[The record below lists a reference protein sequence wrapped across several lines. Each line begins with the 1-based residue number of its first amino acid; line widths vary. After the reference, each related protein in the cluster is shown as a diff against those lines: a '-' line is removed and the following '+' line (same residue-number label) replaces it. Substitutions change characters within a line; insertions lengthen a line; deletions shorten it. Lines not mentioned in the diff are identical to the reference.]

1 MPKDFKDF
9 KRVLRENREEIK
21 LSGSS
26 KDYWL
31 YLAKVMGQKKAS
43 QSREKAIAQKRK
55 IKCANPNGVVV
66 EVEKKDLE

>member
-1 MPKDFKDF
+1 M
-9 KRVLRENREEIK
+9 LRENREEIK

-26 KDYWL
+26 KDYWS

-43 QSREKAIAQKRK
+43 QRREKAIAQKRK
-55 IKCANPNGVVV
+55 IKCANPNGVV